1 MTHCNLNYNS
11 DVRIIVTLHQ
21 YISNK
26 HNSEVFGISCYN
38 LTTKKTKNRKKQ
50 QKGTT
55 TSAPDKQPEHNQQEA
70 RHIWFEQRKW

>member
-1 MTHCNLNYNS
+1 MTQCNVIYNS

-26 HNSEVFGISCYN
+26 HNSEIFGIACYN
-38 LTTKKTKNRKKQ
+38 LTTKKKKKKMKQ

-55 TSAPDKQPEHNQQEA
+55 TSAHDKQLEHNQQEA
-70 RHIWFEQRKW
+70 TNIWFE

>member
-1 MTHCNLNYNS
+1 MTQCNVIYNS

-38 LTTKKTKNRKKQ
+38 LTTKKKLKQ

-55 TSAPDKQPEHNQQEA
+55 TSAPNKQTVHNQPGA
-70 RHIWFEQRKW
+70 TNIWFE